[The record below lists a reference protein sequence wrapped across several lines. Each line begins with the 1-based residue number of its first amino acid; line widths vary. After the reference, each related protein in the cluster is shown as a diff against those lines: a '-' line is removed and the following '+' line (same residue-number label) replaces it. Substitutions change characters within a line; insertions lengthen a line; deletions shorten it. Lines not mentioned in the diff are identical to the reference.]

1 MAPIWIEAALARQI
15 AANGGSETKA
25 AFTICERA
33 HDGLIR
39 AKAKSTI
46 IANQRQA
53 ESALPEKFW
62 WARGYEALEQDWSTG
77 DFSTWID
84 KSVEIRAYGVC
95 FALEDILEILPF
107 ELRAHVARRYS
118 VEGHPMWYSA
128 REARAAIAQNEK
140 LDFMSAGGRLIELA
154 KLGFVTARAVE
165 MRSGKEFGYY
175 NDAAQREWN
184 VPIWFWREYIEDTM
198 FVQKWEL
205 GLFRGCKHSYQKSR
219 CIELSG
225 VHFLKS
231 TVVAQNGDEATET
244 DESITRPALS
254 GADLTKWWEGMAASR
269 DLLTQDQL
277 LTLLRAKFP
286 DKHIA
291 RDRIRDLSGGRKPG
305 PKGIGG

>member
-33 HDGLIR
+33 HDALIR

-46 IANQRQA
+46 SANQRQA

-62 WARGYEALEQDWSTG
+62 WARGYEALEQDWTTG
-77 DFSTWID
+77 DFSTRID
-84 KSVEIRAYGVC
+84 KSVEIRAYGVR
-95 FALEDILEILPF
+95 FALEDILDILPF
-107 ELRAHVARRYS
+107 EQRANVARRFS
-118 VEGHPMWYSA
+118 VEGHSLWFSA
-128 REARAAIAQNEK
+128 REARAVVAQVEK

-165 MRSGKEFGYY
+165 MRTGREFGYY
-175 NDAAQREWN
+175 NDDAQREWD
-184 VPIWFWREYIEDTM
+184 VPIWFWREYVDDTM
-198 FVQKWEL
+198 FVQRWDL
-205 GLFRGCKHSYQKSR
+205 GLFRGCNHSYQKSR

-231 TVVAQNGDEATET
+231 TVVAENRDDDTAT
-244 DESITRPALS
+244 DQSITKPALS
-254 GADLTKWWEGMAASR
+254 GADLNKWWDSMAASR
-269 DLLTQDQL
+269 DALTQDQL

-286 DKHIA
+286 DKLIA
-291 RDRIRDLSGGRKPG
+291 RDRIRDLAGGRKPG